1 MPAWV
6 GIAAKHLDDALA
18 AEAAR
23 NAAWAS
29 GDEDLKYAS
38 LEKEF
43 TASMQCIMA
52 TAIALDAFYAVIRP
66 KVTSI
71 TDELIAVWK
80 QKKTARHAQVAEVT
94 RQAFRLKPDDAKR
107 LKAALRDMF
116 RLRDTAVHPHGDM
129 RAPLF
134 HPDLNVHIESRFVCF
149 RAANAKICVQN
160 LKGIVI
166 DLATQGQPSN
176 PEIASY
182 AQALAGQL
190 TSQATPL

>member
-1 MPAWV
+1 MSGGVCWQGYDRRAPAGGLTLSMGRTAKPGSLSLHVGYDVVPAWV

-71 TDELIAVWK
+71 TD
-80 QKKTARHAQVAEVT
+80 
-94 RQAFRLKPDDAKR
+94 D
-107 LKAALRDMF
+107 
-116 RLRDTAVHPHGDM
+116 
-129 RAPLF
+129 
-134 HPDLNVHIESRFVCF
+134 S
-149 RAANAKICVQN
+149 
-160 LKGIVI
+160 
-166 DLATQGQPSN
+166 
-176 PEIASY
+176 
-182 AQALAGQL
+182 
-190 TSQATPL
+190 